1 MIIKAHFIAYLNFK
15 SNQVQPPPLSLLID
29 QIRRSNIKY
38 WPSDAPVTFGIL

>member
-1 MIIKAHFIAYLNFK
+1 MIIKAHCIAYLNFK
-15 SNQVQPPPLSLLID
+15 SNQVQPPLSLLTD